1 MLSETEVL
9 PAAGIVPGAIV
20 PASAATKHHRVTH
33 AHRAI
38 YNVDHRRKSGF

>member
-1 MLSETEVL
+1 MQSKSEVL
-9 PAAGIVPGAIV
+9 PAAGIVPGAIA